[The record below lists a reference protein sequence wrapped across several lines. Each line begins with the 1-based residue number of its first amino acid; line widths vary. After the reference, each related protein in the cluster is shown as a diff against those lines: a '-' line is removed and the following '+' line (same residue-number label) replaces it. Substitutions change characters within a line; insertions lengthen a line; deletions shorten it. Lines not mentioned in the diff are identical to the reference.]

1 MTFDLN
7 SLRIE
12 VKGRVTKG
20 RVATGSNFMKVAGD
34 QICLNLL
41 WCKTLKGAMSER
53 GDKTRWDDEEMRWS
67 RTVDSTAKGLEIC
80 FFYKLHGALWSCIAD
95 FFWMKL

>member
-1 MTFDLN
+1 MPLLNRDCNQTGRMTFDLN

-20 RVATGSNFMKVAGD
+20 RVATRSNFMKVAGD

-41 WCKTLKGAMSER
+41 
-53 GDKTRWDDEEMRWS
+53 
-67 RTVDSTAKGLEIC
+67 
-80 FFYKLHGALWSCIAD
+80 
-95 FFWMKL
+95 